1 MSIHNTE
8 GRDKGRKEMEM
19 SSENA
24 RAEPMG
30 YETVHDDSYIKIRIG
45 TRKNYIQGLRWL
57 CTCDSALFLDSE
69 CQILVPGP
77 QNESQ
82 PTKHLSESLKVTVRI
97 Q

>member
-45 TRKNYIQGLRWL
+45 TRKKLHPR
-57 CTCDSALFLDSE
+57 A
-69 CQILVPGP
+69 
-77 QNESQ
+77 
-82 PTKHLSESLKVTVRI
+82 KVVVHM
-97 Q
+97 